1 MSIKISS
8 AECIPLN
15 IPFRNS
21 RVMRAMQRALT
32 AQERVYVYRI
42 RLDDGTVG
50 YGDETVPHCV
60 DHLVGQNPLTL
71 MHDDRSGFGPQV
83 AILDAVGRA
92 TGVPVHALLGVRLRS
107 HCPISWWAIDMPA
120 ADWVAEA
127 KESMR
132 RGYTS
137 FKMKARPW
145 FDILAQVAA
154 VGEVVPADYKFD
166 IDFNGF
172 LRNPATAEVLLQDLD
187 QHPNVGI
194 YESPFHLF
202 RDLDGARL
210 LRQRVCKPIVEHFRD
225 EYLEAHCTDG
235 FVVYGG
241 GPTSI
246 RRAATL
252 AAAFNKPFWL
262 QLVGAGITT
271 AFAIQMGAVL
281 SHAQLP
287 SITISEVWQHD
298 LLARHLQVENG
309 YIAVSDEPG
318 LGVEVDE
325 GAIERYRV
333 AAADPTPTA
342 LYRRNKRILRISWPG
357 SEREKRVWDFTD
369 EAIYQPI
376 FYAGNIPGFA
386 RGVGLEVIE
395 DDNSAGFRRAH
406 AKLVEMGH

>member
-1 MSIKISS
+1 
-8 AECIPLN
+8 
-15 IPFRNS
+15 
-21 RVMRAMQRALT
+21 
-32 AQERVYVYRI
+32 
-42 RLDDGTVG
+42 
-50 YGDETVPHCV
+50 
-60 DHLVGQNPLTL
+60 
-71 MHDDRSGFGPQV
+71 
-83 AILDAVGRA
+83 
-92 TGVPVHALLGVRLRS
+92 
-107 HCPISWWAIDMPA
+107 
-120 ADWVAEA
+120 
-127 KESMR
+127 
-132 RGYTS
+132 
-137 FKMKARPW
+137 
-145 FDILAQVAA
+145 